1 MRVFIAG
8 WSFFLGLLAMA
19 LIVRA
24 GIAAEWIVGGLCK

>member
-1 MRVFIAG
+1 MKFFIAM
-8 WSFFLGLLAMA
+8 WFFIIGMVAMA